1 MKSSIFNR
9 NIKIWQSLI
18 PLIAIAILG
27 YHNAAYAQNPPLTG
41 RALFEKKCATCH
53 GNDGTRG
60 RWGAKNLQISKLSN
74 DELLYTISNGRGIM
88 PNWGKRLTI
97 IQISSV
103 IEYIKTLRK

>member
-1 MKSSIFNR
+1 MKSSIFKNNNKVR
-9 NIKIWQSLI
+9 QLLTPFIT
-18 PLIAIAILG
+18 IALLG
-27 YHNAAYAQNPPLTG
+27 WYHATYAQNPPLTG

-60 RWGAKNLQISKLSN
+60 RWGAKNLQISKLDN
-74 DELLYTISNGRGIM
+74 NELLNTISKGRGIM
-88 PNWGKRLTI
+88 PNWGKKLSA

>member
-1 MKSSIFNR
+1 MKSLIFKKG
-9 NIKIWQSLI
+9 IKRLQWLTPFMII
-18 PLIAIAILG
+18 VALG
-27 YHNAAYAQNPPLTG
+27 YHTPTYAQNPPLTG

-60 RWGAKNLQISKLSN
+60 RWGAANLQISKLGN

-88 PNWGKRLTI
+88 PNWGKRLST